1 MSEISNAFEHFI
13 VSLMKSDSH
22 FLNKSDLCISTNST
36 CMYILT
42 IVPILAIYI
51 AQLIQRLEILHRNSP
66 QSFSNQFLVI
76 CRCYLRE
83 TSQ

>member
-1 MSEISNAFEHFI
+1 MSEISNTFEHFI
-13 VSLMKSDSH
+13 ILLIKSDSQ
-22 FLNKSDLCISTNST
+22 FLNKSDSCISTNSA
-36 CMYILT
+36 CVYILT
-42 IVPILAIYI
+42 IVPIYI
-51 AQLIQRLEILHRNSP
+51 AQLIQRLEIYHRNSS